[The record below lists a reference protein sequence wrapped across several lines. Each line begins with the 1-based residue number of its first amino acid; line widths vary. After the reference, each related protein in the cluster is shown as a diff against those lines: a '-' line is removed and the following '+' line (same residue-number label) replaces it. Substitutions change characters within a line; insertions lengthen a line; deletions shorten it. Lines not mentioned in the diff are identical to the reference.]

1 MRKFFVGQ
9 RVRVV
14 ACSCPIH
21 HDEVIDRE
29 GVVNE
34 LDCISELD
42 DFGLIRVTVNGDPEF
57 CFMEEEFEPI
67 LPEGSAPSEFTFQQ
81 LMDELKRIEA

>member
-1 MRKFFVGQ
+1 MSKFFVGQ
-9 RVRVV
+9 RVRIV

-21 HDEVIDRE
+21 HDDVIGRE

-34 LDCISELD
+34 LDCTSELD
-42 DFGLIRVTVNGDPEF
+42 DFGLIGVTVNGDPDF
-57 CFMEEEFEPI
+57 CFQPEELEPI
-67 LPEGSAPSEFTFQQ
+67 LPEGAVKGDFTFQQ